1 MNIESLRS
9 KIQAGAFTV
18 YAHAVEE
25 AMKDGLTGDD
35 LLFAALNGEVIE
47 EYPERQRCLLFALA
61 PSGLPIHL
69 VLDYH
74 LEEPEIVT
82 IYIPDSRQW
91 IKFKRR
97 KPPAP
102 AKRKKKR

>member
-1 MNIESLRS
+1 MDSESLRN
-9 KIQAGAFTV
+9 KIREGAFTV

-25 AMKDGLTGDD
+25 ALKDGVTGDD
-35 LLFAALNGEVIE
+35 LLHVALNGGVIE
-47 EYPERQRCLLFALA
+47 EYPERQRCLLFTTT
-61 PSGLPIHL
+61 PSGLPLHL

-97 KPPAP
+97 KPLAP
-102 AKRKKKR
+102 TKRRKKR